1 MPVVVQGT
9 DYAKLPVGTTA
20 QRPPTSAAGMMR
32 VNTTTGQFEV
42 YINSQWNNFAS
53 AS

>member
-1 MPVVVQGT
+1 MPVIIQGT
-9 DYAKLPVGTTA
+9 DYVQLPIGTTA
-20 QRPPTSAAGMMR
+20 QRPATSAAGMIR
-32 VNTTTGQFEV
+32 VNATTGQFEV

>member
-9 DYAKLPVGTTA
+9 DFIQIPIGTTA
-20 QRPPTSAAGMMR
+20 QRPVTPAAGMMR

-42 YINSQWNNFAS
+42 YIGTQWSNFAS

>member
-1 MPVVVQGT
+1 MPVIVQGT
-9 DYAKLPVGTTA
+9 DFVQLPIGTKA
-20 QRPPTSAAGMMR
+20 QRPSKSAAGMMR

-42 YINSQWNNFAS
+42 YINSQWNNFAA

>member
-1 MPVVVQGT
+1 MPLVVQGT
-9 DYAKLPVGTTA
+9 DYIKLPIGTTA
-20 QRPPTSAAGMMR
+20 QRPPVVAAGMMR

-42 YINSQWNNFAS
+42 YISGQWNNFAS